1 MTVIS
6 KEVIYETF
14 MPPLYIVGIVSLLV
28 VAISG
33 ILWIRHIKYTE
44 AYGDKFSNN
53 VVKIW
58 FSTLAVFMV
67 LTVSF
72 SSLWKVPTDRYKYEM
87 TFTDVNAMNEAFN
100 TYEYVG
106 YDNGVYTFEDR
117 E

>member
-1 MTVIS
+1 MNIIS

-14 MPPLYIVGIVSLLV
+14 MLPLYIVGVVSLLV

-33 ILWIRHIKYTE
+33 ILWIRHIKYTNG
-44 AYGDKFSNN
+44 YGDRFSRN
-53 VVKIW
+53 VVTIW

-67 LTVSF
+67 LMVAF
-72 SSLWKVPTDRYKYEM
+72 SALWEVPTDRYQYEM
-87 TFTDVNAMNEAFN
+87 TFTDVESLEEAFE

-106 YDNGVYTFEDR
+106 YDNGVYTFKDR